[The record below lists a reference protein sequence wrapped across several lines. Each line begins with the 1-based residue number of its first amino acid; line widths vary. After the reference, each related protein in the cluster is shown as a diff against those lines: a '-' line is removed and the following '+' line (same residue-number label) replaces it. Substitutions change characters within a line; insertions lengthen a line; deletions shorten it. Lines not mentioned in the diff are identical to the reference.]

1 LSDIDLLNIEKNFQ
15 INFDQAVPNFI
26 ANKDKM
32 KRIFS
37 KSFFLTDI
45 FFISVIQADEK
56 KANI

>member
-15 INFDQAVPNFI
+15 INFDQAVANFI
-26 ANKDKM
+26 ANKDKRKM
-32 KRIFS
+32 IFS